1 MFWNKNEKPNYMY
14 VSNEIDFS
22 NITTSCFLKDAQI
35 YTQYGVRYLRLVYQY
50 EDDNGI
56 HELTIPQVEFPFGN
70 RLNLKHIYGAIPAQR
85 RVSIR
90 LCTEG
95 DVANVYLHDTKSH
108 DGLVYYTDKII
119 KRKPKKMTIEEIEQ
133 KLGYKV
139 EIVSSKKEK

>member
-1 MFWNKNEKPNYMY
+1 MY
-14 VSNEIDFS
+14 DSNEINMNDIR
-22 NITTSCFLKDAQI
+22 NKCFLKDAQI
-35 YTQYGVRYLRLVYQY
+35 YIQDGSRYLKLVYEY
-50 EDDNGI
+50 EDSYGI

-70 RLNLKHIYGAIPAQR
+70 RLNLIHIYENNPALR

-95 DVANVYLHDTKSH
+95 DVTSVYLYDTKSD
-108 DGLVYYTDKII
+108 DGLVYYVDKII

>member
-1 MFWNKNEKPNYMY
+1 MY
-14 VSNEIDFS
+14 DSNEISINDFGK
-22 NITTSCFLKDAQI
+22 NCFLKDAQI
-35 YTQYGVRYLRLVYQY
+35 YIQDGSRYLKLVYEY
-50 EDDNGI
+50 EDSYGI

-70 RLNLKHIYGAIPAQR
+70 RLNLIHIYENNPALR
-85 RVSIR
+85 RLSIR

-95 DVANVYLHDTKSH
+95 DVTSVYLYDTKSN
-108 DGLVYYTDKII
+108 DGLVYYVDKII

>member
-1 MFWNKNEKPNYMY
+1 M
-14 VSNEIDFS
+14 
-22 NITTSCFLKDAQI
+22 
-35 YTQYGVRYLRLVYQY
+35 
-50 EDDNGI
+50 
-56 HELTIPQVEFPFGN
+56 TIPQVEFPFGN
-70 RLNLKHIYGAIPAQR
+70 RLNLIYIHENNPALQR
-85 RVSIR
+85 LSIR

-95 DVANVYLHDTKSH
+95 DVTSVYLYDTKSD